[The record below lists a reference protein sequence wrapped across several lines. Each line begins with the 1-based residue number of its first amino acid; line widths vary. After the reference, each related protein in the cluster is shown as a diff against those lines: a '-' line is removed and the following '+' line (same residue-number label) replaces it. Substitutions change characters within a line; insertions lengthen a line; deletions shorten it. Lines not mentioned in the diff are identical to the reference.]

1 MSMASTGPG
10 HDETLRQSDT
20 RRYLDQDQASEYLAK
35 KGLRI
40 APKTLGKLRVTGG
53 GPPFRKFGRKP
64 IYDPPDLDAWVD
76 QKLGAPRR
84 STSEVA

>member
-1 MSMASTGPG
+1 MGNADGLR
-10 HDETLRQSDT
+10 HDDEKQGRGGRQ
-20 RRYLDQDQASEYLAK
+20 RYLDQDQAARYLEE

-53 GPPFRKFGRKP
+53 GPPFRKFGRRP
-64 IYDPPDLDAWVD
+64 IYDPLDLDVWVD

-84 STSEVA
+84 STGEVA